1 VAWSAMAE
9 AKTRPTTENPLDVVA
24 GIDDDQR
31 RRDCLWLI
39 EAMTAATGE
48 PPIMWGPSIIGFGS
62 FAYQGSST
70 AGDWPIIGFGP
81 KTKALSVYV
90 MPGFDALDDV
100 LQRLGP
106 HTHGKGCLYLKSLA
120 RVDTAALRELIDR
133 TVAEMGRRTNGGT
146 APYVA
151 GESQYATS
159 LAKVRADARKT
170 APKKAAT
177 KKAAT
182 KKKATKKATKKTATK
197 ATKKKTSGS

>member
-1 VAWSAMAE
+1 MAE

-24 GIDDDQR
+24 SIDDAER

-48 PPIMWGPSIIGFGS
+48 APVMWGPGIIGFGR

-90 MPGFDALDDV
+90 MPGFAFVDDV
-100 LQRLGP
+100 LPRLGP
-106 HTHGKGCLYLKSLA
+106 HTHGVSCLYLKSLA
-120 RVDTAALRELIDR
+120 RIDTAVLRELIDR

-151 GESQYATS
+151 GESTYATS
-159 LAKVRADARKT
+159 TARVSADARKATKKT

-177 KKAAT
+177 KKT
-182 KKKATKKATKKTATK
+182 ATKKTKATK
-197 ATKKKTSGS
+197 ARTPR